1 MDGKLPVL
9 RQEQHAARGEL
20 FGDETNGKQCL
31 DTRRD
36 VALYRGLTVSFRQGS
51 KQQFARLGRWTRG
64 RVG

>member
-9 RQEQHAARGEL
+9 RQEQHAGRGEL

-36 VALYRGLTVSFRQGS
+36 VVLYRGLTVSFRQCS